1 MNGPGNDFES
11 MTGIVASGANVI
23 LFSTG
28 MGTTEGNLIAPVV
41 KLSSRTEVYEKMG
54 EDIDFNAGALLDESI
69 SMEQLS
75 DKLLDIVIEVASGK
89 TRQVVDQD
97 GVELSI
103 LARSDQRGKG

>member
-1 MNGPGNDFES
+1 

-28 MGTTEGNLIAPVV
+28 MGTTEGNLIAPVI

-89 TRQVVDQD
+89 KTWSETWGKRSFQIWSA
-97 GVELSI
+97 GKLS
-103 LARSDQRGKG
+103 L